1 MDQGRDSAPT
11 GAGVKVALIDSGVNA
26 QHSHVG
32 GVAGGIH
39 FFLNEENEVH
49 TSPEYPDHIG
59 HGTALAGVVRAKAPQ
74 AELYA
79 VKIFTDHLAT
89 SFPVLEAALQWAI
102 GQRMKIINLS
112 LGLINAQHRQ
122 PLSTLVAQAQEA
134 NLILIASSPPDRSD
148 VLPATLPGVIGVA
161 ADDKCAWDEHR
172 ALTDSPVPFRAH
184 PYPRPLPGPAQTQNF
199 YGHSFASA
207 HIAAALALRAERH
220 PDLTAETARTY
231 LYQTGNEE
239 AGHTSDG
246 D

>member
-1 MDQGRDSAPT
+1 MGQDREPT

-32 GVAGGIH
+32 SVAGGIH
-39 FFLNEENEVH
+39 FFLNEENEVQ

-74 AELYA
+74 AEIYA

-89 SFPVLEAALQWAI
+89 AFPVLEAALGWAI
-102 GQRMKIINLS
+102 GKRMKIINLS

-122 PLSTLVAQAQEA
+122 PLSTLVTQAQAA

-161 ADDKCAWDEHR
+161 ADENCTWDEYR
-172 ALTDSPVPFRAH
+172 ALIDSPVPFRAH
-184 PYPRPLPGPAQTQNF
+184 PYPRPCPARPRRRTFTGIVLPQRILPQPSPSG
-199 YGHSFASA
+199 S
-207 HIAAALALRAERH
+207 RATR
-220 PDLTAETARTY
+220 A
-231 LYQTGNEE
+231 
-239 AGHTSDG
+239 
-246 D
+246 

>member
-1 MDQGRDSAPT
+1 MGQDRAPT
-11 GAGVKVALIDSGVNA
+11 GAGVKVALVDSGVNA

-32 GVAGGIH
+32 NVAGGVH
-39 FFLNEENEVH
+39 FFLNEENTVQ
-49 TSPEYPDHIG
+49 TSPDYPDHIG

-74 AELYA
+74 SELYA

-89 SFPVLEAALQWAI
+89 AFPVLEAALGWAI
-102 GQRMKIINLS
+102 EQRMKIINLS
-112 LGLINAQHRQ
+112 LGLINVQHRQ
-122 PLSTLVAQAQEA
+122 PLSALVSQAQAA

-161 ADDKCAWDEHR
+161 ADESCAWDEYR

-207 HIAAALALRAERH
+207 HIAAALALWAERH
-220 PDLTAETARTY
+220 PDLTPEAARTY
-231 LYQTGNEE
+231 LQQTGR
-239 AGHTSDG
+239 T
-246 D
+246 

>member
-1 MDQGRDSAPT
+1 MDQDSAST

-32 GVAGGIH
+32 SVAGGIH
-39 FFLNEENEVH
+39 FFLNEENTVQ
-49 TSPEYPDHIG
+49 TSPDYPDHIG

-89 SFPVLEAALQWAI
+89 AFPVLEAALGWAI
-102 GQRMKIINLS
+102 KQRMKIINLS
-112 LGLINAQHRQ
+112 LGLINPQHRQ
-122 PLSTLVAQAQEA
+122 PLSALVAQAQAA

-161 ADDKCAWDEHR
+161 ADESCAWDEHR
-172 ALTDSPVPFRAH
+172 TLTDSPVPFRAH
-184 PYPRPLPGPAQTQNF
+184 PYPPPLPGPAPTQNV

-220 PDLTAETARTY
+220 SDLTPETARTY
-231 LYQTGNEE
+231 LQQTSR
-239 AGHTSDG
+239 A
-246 D
+246 